1 MDDIKNIMSEFKDL
15 SAKIDGSTRSIM
27 ELNTKIEILHKD
39 IDFVKQALI
48 KYEERLTATENNVR
62 MLSNEVTKINT
73 ERNVRARD
81 IQEIQENIYKKYSII
96 MGLLLAVFSALD
108 ILIKII

>member
-15 SAKIDGSTRSIM
+15 STKIDGSTKSIM

-62 MLSNEVTKINT
+62 MLSNEVTKIST

-81 IQEIQENIYKKYSII
+81 MQEMQENIYKKYSII